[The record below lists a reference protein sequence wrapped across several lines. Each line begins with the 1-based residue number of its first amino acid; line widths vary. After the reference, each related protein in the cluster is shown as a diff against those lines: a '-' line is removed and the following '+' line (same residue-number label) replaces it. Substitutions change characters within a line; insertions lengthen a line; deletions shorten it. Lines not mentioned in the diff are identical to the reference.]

1 MNHWP
6 ELAIAASWIVV
17 IVLAYYLTTKEYH
30 PMSFFTKDLLER
42 LVATFVQAFLGVV
55 IVSGLDNIDVKAAA
69 TAGVA
74 AALSLVKSLI
84 AKRIGDPGDA
94 SLVSGTAEG

>member
-1 MNHWP
+1 
-6 ELAIAASWIVV
+6 
-17 IVLAYYLTTKEYH
+17 
-30 PMSFFTKDLLER
+30 MSFFTKDLLER

-74 AALSLVKSLI
+74 AVLSLVKSLI